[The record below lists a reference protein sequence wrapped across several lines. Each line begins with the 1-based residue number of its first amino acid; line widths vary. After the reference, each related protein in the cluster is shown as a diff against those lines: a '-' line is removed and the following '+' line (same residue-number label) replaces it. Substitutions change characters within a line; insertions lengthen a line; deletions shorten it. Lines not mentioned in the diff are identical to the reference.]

1 MAGRLWQ
8 QPYVNI
14 FKHFKIDEW
23 KKSSREGDVS
33 TVMDKLLK
41 CTVYRISGSV
51 PAGNYIQFPKASSQ
65 SLALT
70 GHYLYIL
77 FKPIATKYFIVHLDV
92 ATDDG
97 LIIRISF
104 SNLFK
109 EFKSTSTWL
118 QFPFISNPPPGSVED
133 AIACEVSLESKVG
146 NAPVSSRWTLLCL
159 DLHYILSVYLNR
171 KYAYLKTIRL
181 CANMFLKNVFTSDT
195 SYQPGVSMKIA
206 RKKGLISHGFVPL
219 PREMSFPSSDLSEW
233 QKRYDFVKFP
243 SDVTTGHDVIP
254 GLPKSLKNQTA
265 SQLGAMSPRR
275 DIIQADKEIQ
285 KQPHQ
290 KSRRNK
296 TRYSATQYVSQNY
309 SRNPIKARVAL
320 VDKLMSKHSL
330 QEKRLA
336 VSLPEVGINNS
347 FDDSMKNNGV
357 DVYAFPDKDVVI
369 EDKPDRKEN
378 INKQIVRSYS
388 TELPST
394 PSDPILIA
402 ADMKSLQP
410 DPILKLAQIVGFGG
424 ANTKTLLWTRDN
436 AELVYPC
443 HSAIVSLNVET
454 EKQSFLLGHNEKV
467 SALAFN
473 GNTTLLASVQTGE
486 DSIARIWRYSTKKC
500 LAVFQTNLNDPYC
513 LSFSQSGSKLCAV
526 GFGNQGKQA
535 IAVWDAS
542 FIPNGGK
549 VTLIAKAHVDISIES
564 ILIAPFNDTL

>member
-233 QKRYDFVKFP
+233 QKR
-243 SDVTTGHDVIP
+243 
-254 GLPKSLKNQTA
+254 
-265 SQLGAMSPRR
+265 QLGAMSPRR

-309 SRNPIKARVAL
+309 SRDPIKARVAL

-467 SALAFN
+467 LALSFN
-473 GNTTLLASVQTGE
+473 GNTTLLASVQMGE
-486 DSIARIWRYSTKKC
+486 DSIARIWRYSTKNC

-526 GFGNQGKQA
+526 GFGNQGKQ
-535 IAVWDAS
+535 
-542 FIPNGGK
+542 
-549 VTLIAKAHVDISIES
+549 
-564 ILIAPFNDTL
+564 